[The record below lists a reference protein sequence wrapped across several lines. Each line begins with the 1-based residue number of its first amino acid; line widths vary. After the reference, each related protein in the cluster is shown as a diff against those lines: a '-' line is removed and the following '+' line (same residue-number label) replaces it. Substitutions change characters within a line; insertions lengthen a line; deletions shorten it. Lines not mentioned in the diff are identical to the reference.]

1 MKNIREDTKCVLVS
15 REEISAV
22 VKRLGKEISE
32 DYVDKCPVMV
42 SILKGAFIFMAD
54 LVREITIPCSID
66 FMSVSSYGSGTETS
80 GRVRIIKDLDTNIEG
95 KDVIIVEDILDSGVT
110 LSYLINMLA
119 ARKPNSIKICTLFD
133 KPERHKVEIDV
144 AYKGMDVP
152 NEFIVGYGLDYA
164 ERYRNIPDVC
174 VLKPE
179 IYA

>member
-1 MKNIREDTKCVLVS
+1 
-15 REEISAV
+15 
-22 VKRLGKEISE
+22 
-32 DYVDKCPVMV
+32 
-42 SILKGAFIFMAD
+42 
-54 LVREITIPCSID
+54 
-66 FMSVSSYGSGTETS
+66 
-80 GRVRIIKDLDTNIEG
+80 
-95 KDVIIVEDILDSGVT
+95 
-110 LSYLINMLA
+110 MLA